1 MEQLKLTDKIKH
13 SLEDFIQRLKDIYQ
27 QGLVSVII
35 YGSAASGEFKEAHS
49 NINLLVIL
57 DNTSLDNLKKISNLI
72 NKIEFQKFHPLFFTQ
87 DYLNNSTDVFPIEFL
102 DMKENYLVLYGRNI
116 LRDLQVDIRN
126 LRFQCEQEL
135 KAKLIN
141 IKDFYLRNKN
151 DKAAVSNLLFKSFNS
166 VLHIL
171 RNLIRFKNKTPAYLK
186 EDILKQINQEF
197 QINISTFNKI
207 LEARNKNLRLKIKEV
222 ESLLF
227 AFVGELEK
235 IIEIID
241 RLQPS

>member
-13 SLEDFIQRLKDIYQ
+13 ALGDFIQRLKDIYQ

-57 DNTSLDNLKKISNLI
+57 DNTSLDNLKKISNII
-72 NKIEFQKFHPLFFTQ
+72 NKRKFQRFHTLFFTRE
-87 DYLNNSTDVFPIEFL
+87 YLNNSTDVFPIEFL
-102 DMKENYLVLYGRNI
+102 DMKENYLVLYGQDV
-116 LRDLQVDIRN
+116 LKDLLIDIRN

-141 IKDFYLRNKN
+141 IKGFYLRNKN
-151 DKAAVSNLLFKSFNS
+151 DKVAVSNLLFKSFNS

-207 LEARNKNLRLKIKEV
+207 LEARNKNLRLKIKDI

-227 AFVGELEK
+227 AFGGELEK
-235 IIEIID
+235 ITEIVD
-241 RLQPS
+241 RLQSS